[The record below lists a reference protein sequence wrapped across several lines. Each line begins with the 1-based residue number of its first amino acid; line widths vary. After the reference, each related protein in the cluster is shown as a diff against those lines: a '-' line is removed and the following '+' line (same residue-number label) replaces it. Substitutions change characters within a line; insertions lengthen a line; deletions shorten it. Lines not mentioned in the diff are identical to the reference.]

1 MDVTLGSLWGESLG
15 VLEEMGWLG
24 SSESSSGSSSEGEEE
39 EMDEGVEGRGE
50 KRLASLRAPDAM
62 RNRGMPF
69 FEELVEDS
77 RLGRIKRQRGGHT
90 SADGRSRVE
99 WEVTEIE
106 GGDGDDAVM
115 QEVEV
120 GNSNKRVKLGD

>member
-15 VLEEMGWLG
+15 LLEEMGWLG
-24 SSESSSGSSSEGEEE
+24 SNESESSSGSEAEEE
-39 EMDEGVEGRGE
+39 AMDEGQARGE
-50 KRLASLRAPDAM
+50 KRSASLRASDAM

-115 QEVEV
+115 QEVEG
-120 GNSNKRVKLGD
+120 GNANKRVKLGG